1 MSDYYYSENYQFYNV
16 DDDGGSGGN
25 PSDASKGLSHDVVYN
40 NSAAYDG
47 AAYTGAAY
55 DGAAYTGAAYDGAAY
70 TGAAYTGATYAGAAS
85 KGLSHS
91 VISNNS
97 AAYTGAANTGSN
109 TLVFGDKDNY
119 EKFGTTKVKE
129 YESYWL
135 CENLP
140 EGNEYRIIMKIH
152 ADAQVRAA
160 PGRAARRGYPKRHN
174 NREGNRLSVSGRNLL
189 EFPLLPGTFNIW
201 VRGTSPGPV
210 RAIYREDDGV
220 GDRPYDVVYHDPTK
234 PPSLDFSRAT
244 LI

>member
-25 PSDASKGLSHDVVYN
+25 PSDASKGLSH
-40 NSAAYDG
+40 G
-47 AAYTGAAY
+47 
-55 DGAAYTGAAYDGAAY
+55 
-70 TGAAYTGATYAGAAS
+70 
-85 KGLSHS
+85 

-97 AAYTGAANTGSN
+97 AAYDGAANTGSN

-160 PGRAARRGYPKRHN
+160 PGRAARRGYPKPH
-174 NREGNRLSVSGRNLL
+174 GNIERNPLLVSGNLL

-210 RAIYREDDGV
+210 RAIYREDNGV

-234 PPSLDFSRAT
+234 PRRLDFTKAI
-244 LI
+244 LV